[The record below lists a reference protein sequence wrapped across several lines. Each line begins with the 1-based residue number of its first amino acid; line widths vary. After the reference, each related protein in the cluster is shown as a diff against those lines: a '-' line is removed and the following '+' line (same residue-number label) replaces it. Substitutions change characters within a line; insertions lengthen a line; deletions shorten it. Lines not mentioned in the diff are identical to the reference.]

1 MDFPLLLFIDTY
13 LIALLGA
20 AERAVVVS
28 VPCVKMYKNVIQS
41 TLLLGKFY
49 DTSVPLL
56 DCQECAL
63 QVHHSIFYL

>member
-13 LIALLGA
+13 LIALLG

-49 DTSVPLL
+49 DTSVLL
-56 DCQECAL
+56 LNCQECAL
-63 QVHHSIFYL
+63 G